1 MAMGWGDLF
10 FLLDL
15 AAYITLFFFAKGW
28 KVKGGKT
35 SYLPLIFVPLAVI
48 VSIVESALFGFFG
61 AILGVLNFLLLF
73 VYFAGRPEHI
83 LGFFK
88 DKPFLLV
95 ASIPLLGTF
104 VGFLVIYLS
113 SAGGIPIIRLLL
125 SVVGFSIIL
134 LSKGLLVSLTAEV
147 LERGGINRYW
157 SLLFS
162 FLGYIGLLLAVLI
175 VRRREEV

>member
-1 MAMGWGDLF
+1 M
-10 FLLDL
+10 LDL

-28 KVKGGKT
+28 KIKGGKV
-35 SYLPLIFVPLAVI
+35 SYLPLILVPLAVI
-48 VSIVESALFGFFG
+48 VSITESVLLGFLG
-61 AILGVLNFLLLF
+61 TILGVLNFLLLF

-88 DKPFLLV
+88 GKPFLLV

-104 VGFLVIYLS
+104 LGFLTLYLS
-113 SAGGIPIIRLLL
+113 TILDIPIIRLLL

-175 VRRREEV
+175 VRRRDEV